1 MRRCW
6 AQASSPPR
14 VLGEPRSGAENWRG
28 VHAHAEAGLAVY
40 DAEMHQPMASS
51 YGDHDARTWARSFSA
66 LSLGF
71 AGEAQAARAMAR
83 TVRSSS
89 QGASMIRFRLGG
101 HSTSP
106 RQWHRFLRDVALAAQ
121 HAEASRRIAT
131 EHDPALLR
139 AWSTGVA
146 GWCAAEHGDADCGIA
161 SLREAVTALQAT

>member
-1 MRRCW
+1 MTWRVFSLRPPGSSSQRQAHRYVTLRESRTL
-6 AQASSPPR
+6 AQKCGDAGLKLQATTRPGRTSFGR
-14 VLGEPRSGAENWRG
+14 GKLAG

-40 DAEMHQPMASS
+40 NAEMHQPMASS

-89 QGASMIRFRLGG
+89 QGASMIRFRSGG

-106 RQWHRFLRDVALAAQ
+106 RQWHRFCVTSPWPLSTRKRAGGQ
-121 HAEASRRIAT
+121 RRSMTSR
-131 EHDPALLR
+131 
-139 AWSTGVA
+139 
-146 GWCAAEHGDADCGIA
+146 C
-161 SLREAVTALQAT
+161 